1 MWATNILPI
10 DLSDGATGKYV
21 LLTASSVPIPGA
33 ALLLGSGLL
42 GLLGLRRRQLR

>member
-1 MWATNILPI
+1 MGEN
-10 DLSDGATGKYV
+10 DDVVSKYV